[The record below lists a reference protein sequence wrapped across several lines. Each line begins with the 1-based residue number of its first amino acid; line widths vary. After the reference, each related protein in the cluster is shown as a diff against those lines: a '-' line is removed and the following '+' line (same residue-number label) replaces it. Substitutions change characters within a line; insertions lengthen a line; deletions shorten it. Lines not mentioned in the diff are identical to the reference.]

1 MIDWPKKMRLN
12 HQGTAAYLLPASDGT
27 PSGTEVL
34 VYPADQIERDWS
46 MLEAS
51 QASLREHML
60 EIDRLRGQ
68 NERLRDEL
76 VATEERS
83 GVLRELVR
91 EALRRHVWSPEWD
104 ERAEKALE
112 GK

>member
-1 MIDWPKKMRLN
+1 MIDWPKKMHLN

-51 QASLREHML
+51 QASLREHMQ
-60 EIDRLRGQ
+60 EIH
-68 NERLRDEL
+68 
-76 VATEERS
+76 T
-83 GVLRELVR
+83 LRELVR
-91 EALRRHVWSPEWD
+91 EIYDADPGTDWD
-104 ERAEKALE
+104 ERAVKALE

>member
-60 EIDRLRGQ
+60 EIDRLR
-68 NERLRDEL
+68 
-76 VATEERS
+76 
-83 GVLRELVR
+83 ELVR
-91 EALRRHVWSPEWD
+91 EALHPAHSQWRKLWN

-112 GK
+112 KK

>member
-51 QASLREHML
+51 QASLREHMQ
-60 EIDRLRGQ
+60 EIH
-68 NERLRDEL
+68 
-76 VATEERS
+76 T
-83 GVLRELVR
+83 LRELVR
-91 EALRRHVWSPEWD
+91 EAHVFGSSWSIAEEWH
-104 ERAEKALE
+104 ERAVKALE
-112 GK
+112 KK